1 MDLGVK
7 PVSFATVNALWKSG
21 SGISDQF
28 PAGLRVLVVDDDPT
42 CLRIL
47 DKMLKNCLYEVTTC
61 NRAEIALKF
70 LRDKRN
76 VYDIVISDVHMPD
89 MDGFKLLEH
98 VGLEMDLPV
107 IMMSADD
114 SKKVVMKG
122 VTHGACDYLI
132 KPVRMEALKNIWQHL
147 VRKRQH
153 EWKEKDLLEQHSG
166 SVDEQKPP
174 EDLDYSLSVN
184 EENWNTSKK
193 RKDEEDEAVDKEDAS
208 SLKKPRVVWSV
219 ELHQQFVSAVNQ
231 LGIDKAVP
239 KKILELMNVPG
250 LSRENVASHLQKYR
264 LYLRRLSGGSQHHSG
279 LPNPFMC
286 LPDSTFGPMT
296 QLSAVDLQALAASGQ
311 LPPPHSL
318 ATIQQAAA
326 LGQAQPTTKNSITLP
341 LVDQRN
347 NIFSFD
353 SPKSRFADG
362 RPQQNSNG
370 NQVNLLH
377 GIPTSMHI
385 RPHAGPNNSLLV
397 QTQPRAQNYNE
408 VSPRVTQP
416 RLPIGVPVQPSQAM
430 DFPGG
435 NYRVAVNARTLGP
448 VIKSRDDV
456 SAQVKGPRGAFFA
469 TYNDAFGGLNQNRA
483 RDLFLQNV
491 GPNAQQ
497 IGGGSVNGVVFS
509 VAGGLGNSA
518 NTSQLVSSFGE
529 NPSRNKG
536 QRTPNM
542 GSSFENGFSHEH
554 SGQDDLMSMLP
565 SLQEQEGMGAIENEF
580 DDFSIYNLDNLPV

>member
-1 MDLGVK
+1 MNLGVT
-7 PVSFATVNALWKSG
+7 PMSFASVNALWKSG
-21 SGISDQF
+21 NGLSDQF

-47 DKMLKNCLYEVTTC
+47 EKMLKNCLYEVTTC
-61 NRAEIALKF
+61 NRAGIALKF

-107 IMMSADD
+107 TMMSADD
-114 SKKVVMKG
+114 SKNVVMKG

-132 KPVRMEALKNIWQHL
+132 KPIRMEALKNIWQHL

-153 EWKEKDLLEQHSG
+153 EWKEKDLDQHLG
-166 SVDEQKPP
+166 SVDEQKLP
-174 EDLDYSLSVN
+174 EDLDYSLSVS

-193 RKDEEDEAVDKEDAS
+193 RKDEEDEAVDKDDTS

-219 ELHQQFVSAVNQ
+219 ELHQQFVAAVNQ

-264 LYLRRLSGGSQHHSG
+264 LYLRRLSSQHHNG
-279 LPNPFMC
+279 LPNPFMG
-286 LPDSTFGPMT
+286 LPDSPFGPMT

-311 LPPPHSL
+311 LPPAHSL

-326 LGQAQPTTKNSITLP
+326 LGQAQPTTNNTITSP

-353 SPKSRFADG
+353 SPKSRFANG
-362 RPQQNSNG
+362 QPQQNSNV

-377 GIPTSMHI
+377 GIPTTTN
-385 RPHAGPNNSLLV
+385 RSLSIPMV
-397 QTQPRAQNYNE
+397 QTQPRAQNFNE
-408 VSPRVTQP
+408 VNSRVSQP
-416 RLPIGVPVQPSQAM
+416 CLPIGISGQPSQAI
-430 DFPGG
+430 
-435 NYRVAVNARTLGP
+435 NARTMGP

-456 SAQVKGPRGAFFA
+456 NSQVKGSRGFFA
-469 TYNDAFGGLNQNRA
+469 NYSAFGGLNQNRA

-491 GPNAQQ
+491 GPNVQQ
-497 IGGGSVNGVVFS
+497 IGSGPVNGVGFS
-509 VAGGLGNSA
+509 VAGGLGNVA
-518 NTSQLVSSFGE
+518 NTSQLVSSSGE
-529 NPSRNKG
+529 NTFKIKA
-536 QRTPNM
+536 QRMPNM
-542 GSSFENGFSHEH
+542 GSSFENGFSHEL
-554 SGQDDLMSMLP
+554 SGQEDLMSML
-565 SLQEQEGMGAIENEF
+565 LKEEQEGVGAIDNEF
-580 DDFSIYNLDNLPV
+580 DFNIYNLDNLPV